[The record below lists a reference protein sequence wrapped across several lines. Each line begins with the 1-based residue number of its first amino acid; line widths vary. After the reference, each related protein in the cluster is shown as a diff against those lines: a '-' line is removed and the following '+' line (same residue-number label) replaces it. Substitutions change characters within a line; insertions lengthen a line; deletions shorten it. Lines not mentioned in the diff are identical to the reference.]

1 MSFKAPAEGVLLP
14 PYRILDLTGPEAV
27 FCGKLLADYGAAVV
41 KVEPPGGDPTRNK
54 APFIGDEVGI
64 DRSSYFLFYNTN
76 KRSVTIDLD
85 TP

>member
-27 FCGKLLADYGAAVV
+27 FCGKLLADYGADVV

-54 APFIGDEVGI
+54 APFIG
-64 DRSSYFLFYNTN
+64 
-76 KRSVTIDLD
+76 
-85 TP
+85 